1 MIRIEYQKNHRLGYF
16 STSDYYKPI
25 GSVSGYKCYVADGE
39 DDQVWIDFV
48 DPDFTDSQGNAKRV
62 CEMILNE
69 TKNRVYEVEIVLLD
83 KEYRGLN
90 LTPRFYAFLLRKMS
104 ITLKAG
110 SAQSA
115 GGRSIWTRL
124 AARRDVMV
132 YGRTPYGRP
141 VMMIVNEKN
150 ELEPIHGRYEAYDDR
165 DFEMFAVRAA

>member
-16 STSDYYKPI
+16 SSSEYKPI
-25 GSVSGYKCYVADGE
+25 GSVSGYKCYVAAGE
-39 DDQVWIDFV
+39 DDQIWVDFV
-48 DPDFTDSQGNAKRV
+48 DPECTDSKGRAKRV
-62 CEMILNE
+62 CEIILNE

-110 SAQSA
+110 SAQSP
-115 GGRSIWTRL
+115 GGRSIWKRL
-124 AARRDVMV
+124 ASRRDVMV

-141 VMMIVNEKN
+141 VMMVVNEKN
-150 ELEPIHGRYEAYDDR
+150 ELEPIHGRFEAYDDR